1 MWLDVRWVLVGQG
14 SRGGMWDAGG
24 RAWALQK
31 GRSVA
36 ALALWL
42 QGLSPSRCPLPSHSP
57 SNPAARPQS
66 AAQPCAGAPSPQ
78 TRLCAGTGVVRST
91 IPAAA
96 LCTVPVSGQ
105 DASVRSPGLS
115 LTPGGLGSPWR
126 AAGSVHLRGEGMLGG
141 PGSPL
146 TQQLPHLLAVPAA
159 LSVHQSSELCCR
171 SRMRRSRGF
180 SPSAGTGLSLSGWST
195 TRVPAA
201 SFAELTLGLRSTPI
215 RITAIPSSTGG
226 ICSIST
232 SSNVIKVS
240 AQGPGC
246 GVGAAPCVGAGTAI
260 GGLCCV
266 GKGTPRACV

>member
-1 MWLDVRWVLVGQG
+1 
-14 SRGGMWDAGG
+14 MWDAGG

-42 QGLSPSRCPLPSHSP
+42 QGSSLSGCPLPSHSP
-57 SNPAARPQS
+57 SSNPTALSLPGP
-66 AAQPCAGAPSPQ
+66 AAQPQSTAQPRARAPSPQ
-78 TRLCAGTGVVRST
+78 TRLCAGVGVVQSA

-96 LCTVPVSGQ
+96 LCAMQPCLPVSGQ

-126 AAGSVHLRGEGMLGG
+126 AAGSVHLRGEGTLGG

-146 TQQLPHLLAVPAA
+146 TQQLPLALAVPAA
-159 LSVHQSSELCCR
+159 LSVHQSSELCCS
-171 SRMRRSRGF
+171 SRMRRSRF
-180 SPSAGTGLSLSGWST
+180 LSPSAGTGLSLSGWSAP
-195 TRVPAA
+195 RVPAA

-232 SSNVIKVS
+232 SSNVVKVS
-240 AQGPGC
+240 ALRALGEGWELPRAPVPAVQLGGSAVW
-246 GVGAAPCVGAGTAI
+246 VGEP
-260 GGLCCV
+260 
-266 GKGTPRACV
+266 PRACV